1 MEGSMSLHPFPPA
14 SYILALCLLHLFST
28 GAPFGLP
35 IFFLSFARFFI
46 DDASFMCIASL
57 NLDVRNNPHP
67 AAAAAAAVSM
77 SAFP

>member
-1 MEGSMSLHPFPPA
+1 LVCRF
-14 SYILALCLLHLFST
+14 
-28 GAPFGLP
+28 
-35 IFFLSFARFFI
+35 FFLSFARFFI